1 LGWSKNHKISVTGAG
16 YPAEFYADALSI
28 LVRGHVRVGL
38 EDSIFNQKRVLA
50 AGNAQLVEKEVR
62 IARELGCEIA
72 SRYWD

>member
-1 LGWSKNHKISVTGAG
+1 LGRSKNHKFSVTGAG

-28 LVRGHVRVGL
+28 MMRGHIRVGL
-38 EDSIFNQKRVLA
+38 GDNIFNQKGVLA